1 MNKNFVKLLRAIVNL
16 SQFREILILYLL
28 ERKKNIPVPGPD
40 QGVGHH
46 QGDVVRVGPTTALDG
61 YSDVGQR
68 HAIIA
73 GADIGT

>member
-1 MNKNFVKLLRAIVNL
+1 MSF
-16 SQFREILILYLL
+16 
-28 ERKKNIPVPGPD
+28 RKKRNIPVPGPD

-46 QGDVVRVGPTTALDG
+46 QGDVVRVGPPAALDG